1 MTKFIENLNWRYAT
15 KEFDSSKKVSRE
27 DLENIIE
34 VFRLTP
40 SSYGLQPWKL
50 FVVENEEKKEKI
62 MQNSWN
68 QKQVWENSFL
78 LVFAKPFEISKDLA
92 DRHIKNTAK
101 INSVSEDVFAWYR
114 AMLYSFLENNT
125 KENLDFWAREQVFLA
140 LWNVMSY
147 LAEKKIDSCAIWGFD
162 KNAIDEIL
170 SLKEKWFESV
180 VMLPIGYRKQDDKY
194 ADSPKVRFEKDDISE
209 IIK

>member
-68 QKQVWENSFL
+68 QKQVWENSYL
-78 LVFAKPFEISKDLA
+78 LVFAKPLEISKDLA

-140 LWNVMSY
+140 FWNVMSY
-147 LAEKKIDSCAIWGFD
+147 LAEKKIDSCAIWGFS
-162 KNAIDEIL
+162 KEAVDEIL
-170 SLKEKWFESV
+170 DLKEKWFESV

>member
-50 FVVENEEKKEKI
+50 FVVENEELKKQI
-62 MQNSWN
+62 QTHSWN
-68 QKQVWENSFL
+68 QKQVWENSYL
-78 LVFAKPFEISKDLA
+78 LVFAKPLEISKDLA

-147 LAEKKIDSCAIWGFD
+147 LAEKKIDSCAIWGFS
-162 KNAIDEIL
+162 KEAVDEIL
-170 SLKEKWFESV
+170 DLKEKWFESV

>member
-40 SSYGLQPWKL
+40 SSYGIQPWKL

-194 ADSPKVRFEKDDISE
+194 ADSPKVRFEKEDISE